1 MCTSKVNHRF
11 EISIPFERKLTFE
24 LNETTEYTQ
33 RPKINAVSIEELN
46 EIGKNEIGVDNPD
59 AKCHTML
66 DDIVGAI
73 AASASTRI
81 AQVMNEEL
89 ANEDP
94 SYEKISIFDL

>member
-1 MCTSKVNHRF
+1 MPENIHFLGLKKQIDLPSYLYYSDYA
-11 EISIPFERKLTFE
+11 ILPFKTD
-24 LNETTEYTQ
+24 
-33 RPKINAVSIEELN
+33 
-46 EIGKNEIGVDNPD
+46 EIGKYVSPLKLFEYIAMNKPVIS
-59 AKCHTML
+59 TML
-66 DDIVGAI
+66 DDIIGAI